1 MSTRGETVSTD
12 HLIGKAIAHQLRL
25 TSI

>member
-1 MSTRGETVSTD
+1 MSTRGETVSTA